1 LKGLFYIIMKS
12 LNSFFQLLLL
22 LCIGMNVYGQNK
34 VVLEQIQTY
43 STIHPK
49 AIYWHLPTN
58 NSSLFNALDSGLFAR
73 LQLERELTI
82 LPQYKVLN
90 KQSQI
95 GKLVVDWTNSR
106 AYPYHAYLELY
117 ELDPEFVYQ
126 NNLASLPASKKDSIH
141 SIWFI
146 ACNIYNEKQ
155 EKLFGKTLLL
165 GLFPIHS
172 LGMGYAI
179 NTTGSMPSNVFEGI
193 AKAISLMSPN
203 MDDMEFL
210 EAKMPKAY
218 ATDNYWMP
226 FIHNQPRILFDTTKK
241 FISYNNNSTLQ
252 ILRIP
257 EASLNK
263 INVKDKSIDNPFKEV
278 IELIRKSKYFYSN
291 NEYYQVI
298 QPLRNVHDDI
308 DYTLEAYI
316 EFNTELVKNNNEGSW
331 SSLFGISFLP
341 DSLHHIYQQ
350 NERIGNFVVKEN
362 IVEQDKYYNPDKV
375 YNGYDSS
382 KTFSPGTF
390 YAKQPITN
398 AKSIEGNLLG
408 HTFSI
413 KINYA
418 TNLKTISLDGNIIMV
433 VEGNKKP
440 TQMVWTDKK
449 IPSSLVNLL
458 LLIAFSE
465 IFQSPA

>member
-1 LKGLFYIIMKS
+1 MTMKL
-12 LNSFFQLLLL
+12 LNTFLQLLLS
-22 LCIGMNVYGQNK
+22 LCISIVGFGQNK

-58 NSSLFNALDSGLFAR
+58 NNSILNALDTGLFAQLD
-73 LQLERELTI
+73 LQRELTI
-82 LPQYKVLN
+82 LPQYKTLN

-95 GKLVVDWTNSR
+95 GKLVVDWSNSR

-117 ELDPEFVYQ
+117 ELDPEFVYE
-126 NNLASLPASKKDSIH
+126 NKLAPIPELKKDSIH
-141 SIWFI
+141 SIWYI
-146 ACNIYNEKQ
+146 ACNIYNQKQ
-155 EKLFGKTLLL
+155 EKLFGKTLLIGIL
-165 GLFPIHS
+165 PIHS

-179 NTTGSMPSNVFEGI
+179 NTTGSVPSNVFEGI
-193 AKAISLMSPN
+193 AKAISLLSPN
-203 MDDMEFL
+203 MDNMEYL

-241 FISYNNNSTLQ
+241 FISYSCNNNVQ
-252 ILRIP
+252 ILKIP
-257 EASLNK
+257 EAGINK
-263 INVKDKSIDNPFKEV
+263 INVKDRSIDNPFREV
-278 IELIRKSKYFYSN
+278 IDQIRKSKYFYNN

-298 QPLRNVHDDI
+298 QPLRNVHEDI

-316 EFNTELVKNNNEGSW
+316 EFNSEYVNNNDKI
-331 SSLFGISFLP
+331 FGIKFLP

-350 NERIGNFVVKEN
+350 NERIGAFMVKEN
-362 IVEQDKYYNPDKV
+362 NVEQDKFYYPDKV

-382 KTFSPGTF
+382 KTFSLGTF
-390 YAKQPITN
+390 IAKQPITN

-408 HTFSI
+408 HEFSI
-413 KINYA
+413 KINYD
-418 TNLKTISLDGNIIMV
+418 TDLKTISLDGKIIMV

-440 TQMVWTDKK
+440 TQMVLTDKK
-449 IPSSLVNLL
+449 NPSTLTNLL

-465 IFQSPA
+465 IFQRPA